1 MTSLLHPNAIGES
14 VARRDGRA
22 KVTGTAPYAFEH
34 QVDGPAYL
42 HPIQATIARGRVVAM
57 DAGAARAIDGVLD
70 VLTVFDAPALADT
83 SDGELAILQDAR
95 VHFRGQLIGA
105 VVAETAEIAREA
117 AGLVIPEYLP
127 EPHDAELTADHPGL
141 YTPESVNPSY
151 PPDSDDGDVDAALA
165 AADVTVD
172 QTYRTPIEHN
182 NPMEPHAC
190 IAQWNAGG
198 EPQVT
203 MYDSTQGV
211 HAVRKAL
218 APLFG
223 LEVDQVRVIA
233 PYVGGGFGSKGAP
246 HAHNVLVLLAAQ
258 RAGGRPV
265 KLELTRQQ
273 MFSLVGYR
281 TPTIQRV
288 RLGADS
294 EGRLTALSHDVIEQ
308 TSAVKEF
315 AEQTAVTSR
324 KMYASPNRRTSHRLA
339 ALDVPVP
346 FWMRAPGECPG
357 TYAAEVA
364 MDELA
369 VACAVDPIELRIRNE
384 PAVDPET
391 GNPWSG
397 RHLVECLQLGAE
409 RFGWSSWER
418 AVGRHRDGD
427 RYRGVGVASA
437 TYPAMQMPGNTA
449 RITYAR
455 EGHYLVQIGAADIGT
470 GTWTT
475 LTQIA
480 ADALG
485 CGIDAVELQIGD
497 SALPDASVA
506 GGSSGINSW
515 GRAIVAAAQRFH
527 SDHGDPPAVGAT
539 SVAEAPEN
547 PDAEK
552 MTLQS
557 FGAHFVEAHVNAD
570 TGEIRVPRMLG
581 VFDIGRAI
589 NPRTLR
595 SQLIG
600 GMTMGLSMAL
610 QEESVRDARFGH
622 VVTQD
627 LATYHFSAHADV
639 ADVDA
644 IWLDEPDQYANPM
657 GSRGAGEIGIV
668 GSASAVVNAV
678 YHACGVRVRD
688 LPVTLDKVLGG
699 LSAPAA
705 PADRRRNRT

>member
-1 MTSLLHPNAIGES
+1 MTSLLQPNAIGAS

-34 QVDGPAYL
+34 PVDGPAYL
-42 HPIQATIARGRVVAM
+42 HPIQATIARGRITRM
-57 DAGAARAIDGVLD
+57 DTGAARAIDGVLD
-70 VLTVFDAPALADT
+70 VLTVFDAPELADA
-83 SDGELAILQDAR
+83 SDGELAILQDAQ

-105 VVAETAEIAREA
+105 VVAESAEIAREA
-117 AGLVIPEYLP
+117 AALVVPEYVA

-141 YTPESVNPSY
+141 YMPESVNPSY

-165 AADVTVD
+165 AADVNVD
-172 QTYRTPIEHN
+172 QTYETPIEHN

-190 IAQWNAGG
+190 IAQWSVRDGG
-198 EPQVT
+198 PEVT
-203 MYDSTQGV
+203 MYDATQGV

-218 APLFG
+218 APIFG
-223 LEVDQVRVIA
+223 LEVDQLRVVA
-233 PYVGGGFGSKGAP
+233 PHVGGGFGSKGAP

-265 KLELTRQQ
+265 KLALTRQQ

-288 RLGADS
+288 RLGAGTD
-294 EGRLTALSHDVIEQ
+294 GRLTAISHEVIEQ

-324 KMYASPNRRTSHRLA
+324 KMYAAPNRRTSHRLA

-369 VACAVDPIELRIRNE
+369 VACGVDPVELRIRND

-418 AVGRHRDGD
+418 GAGRHRDGEW
-427 RYRGVGVASA
+427 YRGVGVASA

-449 RITYAR
+449 RVTYDR
-455 EGHYLVQIGAADIGT
+455 EGHYLVEIGAADIGT

-480 ADALG
+480 ADALD
-485 CGIDAVELQIGD
+485 CDVDAVELRIGD

-515 GRAIVAAAQRFH
+515 GRAIVAAAQQLRR
-527 SDHGDPPAVGAT
+527 DHGVPPTVGA
-539 SVAEAPEN
+539 SAVAEAPEN
-547 PDAEK
+547 PDAERL
-552 MTLQS
+552 TLQS

-581 VFDIGRAI
+581 VFDVGRAI

-610 QEESVRDARFGH
+610 HEESVRDPRFGH

-627 LATYHFSAHADV
+627 LATYHISAHADV
-639 ADVDA
+639 ADVEA
-644 IWLDEPDQYANPM
+644 IWLDEPDEHANPM

-668 GSASAVVNAV
+668 GSAAAVVNAV

-688 LPVTLDKVLGG
+688 LPVTLDKVLAG
-699 LSAPAA
+699 LA
-705 PADRRRNRT
+705 

>member
-1 MTSLLHPNAIGES
+1 MTLLEPRAIGAS

-22 KVTGTAPYAFEH
+22 KVTGTAPYAFEQ
-34 QVDGPAYL
+34 QVDAPAYV
-42 HPIQATIARGRVVAM
+42 HPVQATVARGRVIAM
-57 DAGAARAIDGVLD
+57 DTDAASALDGVLD
-70 VLTVFDAPALADT
+70 VLTVFDAPELADT

-95 VHFRGQLIGA
+95 VHFRGQIIGA

-117 AGLVIPEYLP
+117 AALVAVEYIA
-127 EPHDAELTADHPGL
+127 EPHDAELRPDHPGL

-151 PPDSDDGDVDAALA
+151 PSDTAEGDVDAAMA
-165 AADVTVD
+165 AAEFTVEH
-172 QTYRTPIEHN
+172 TYTTPTEHN

-190 IAQWNAGG
+190 IAQWDTSGDTVS
-198 EPQVT
+198 VT
-203 MYDSTQGV
+203 LYDSTQGV
-211 HAVRKAL
+211 HAVRKTL

-223 LEVDQVRVIA
+223 LEADQMRVIA
-233 PYVGGGFGSKGAP
+233 PHVGGGFGSKGAP

-265 KLELTRQQ
+265 KLALTRQQ

-281 TPTIQRV
+281 TPTIQRL
-288 RLGADS
+288 RLGADRD
-294 EGRLTALSHDVIEQ
+294 GKLIALAHEVVEQ

-357 TYAAEVA
+357 TFAAEVA

-369 VACAVDPIELRIRNE
+369 VAIGIDPIELRIRNDPE
-384 PAVDPET
+384 VDPET

-397 RHLVECLQLGAE
+397 RHLVECLRLGAE
-409 RFGWSSWER
+409 RFGW
-418 AVGRHRDGD
+418 AARDPEPGKQLA
-427 RYRGVGVASA
+427 GEWFTGLGVASA

-449 RITYAR
+449 RISYPA
-455 EGHYLVQIGAADIGT
+455 EGRYLVQIGAADIGT

-485 CGIDAVELQIGD
+485 CDIAAVDLQIGD

-515 GRAIVAAAQRFH
+515 GRAIVSAAQQFRR
-527 SDHGDPPAVGAT
+527 DHGDPPAVGAT

-547 PDAEK
+547 PEAEK
-552 MTLQS
+552 FTMQS
-557 FGAHFVEAHVNAD
+557 FGAHFVEAQVNRD
-570 TGEIRVPRMLG
+570 TGEVRVPRMLG
-581 VFDIGRAI
+581 VFSIGRAI

-610 QEESVRDARFGH
+610 HEESVRDPRFGH

-627 LATYHFSAHADV
+627 LATYHISGHADV
-639 ADVDA
+639 QDIDA
-644 IWLDEPDQYANPM
+644 IWLDEVDDHTNPM

-668 GSASAVVNAV
+668 GSAAAVVNAV
-678 YHACGVRVRD
+678 YNATGVRVRD
-688 LPVTLDKVLGG
+688 LPATLDKVLAELG
-699 LSAPAA
+699 P
-705 PADRRRNRT
+705 R

>member
-1 MTSLLHPNAIGES
+1 MTSLLRPQAIGEP

-34 QVDGPAYL
+34 HLDGPAYV
-42 HPIQATIARGRVVAM
+42 HPIQATIARGRVVTM
-57 DAGAARAIDGVLD
+57 DADAARAIDGVLD
-70 VLTVFDAPALADT
+70 VLTVFDAPRLADA
-83 SDGELAILQDAR
+83 SDGELAILQDAQ

-105 VVAETAEIAREA
+105 VVADTAEIAREA
-117 AGLVIPEYLP
+117 AALVVPEYLQ
-127 EPHDAELTADHPGL
+127 EPHDAELTVDHPGL
-141 YTPESVNPSY
+141 YTPEAVNPSY

-172 QTYRTPIEHN
+172 QIYQTPIEHN

-190 IAQWNAGG
+190 IAQWGSHEG
-198 EPQVT
+198 RPEVV

-218 APLFG
+218 APIFG
-223 LEVDQVRVIA
+223 LEVAQLRVIA
-233 PYVGGGFGSKGAP
+233 PHVGGGFGSKGAP
-246 HAHNVLVLLAAQ
+246 HAHNVLALLAAQ
-258 RAGGRPV
+258 RAAGRPV
-265 KLELTRQQ
+265 KLALTRQQ
-273 MFSLVGYR
+273 MFALVGYR
-281 TPTIQRV
+281 TPTIQRI

-294 EGRLTALSHDVIEQ
+294 EGRLTAISHEVVEQ
-308 TSAVKEF
+308 TAAVKEF

-369 VACAVDPIELRIRNE
+369 VACDVDPIELRIRND
-384 PAVDPET
+384 PPVDPET
-391 GNPWSG
+391 GHPWSG
-397 RHLVECLQLGAE
+397 RHLVECLQVGAE
-409 RFGWSSWER
+409 RFGWSAWDR
-418 AVGRHRDGD
+418 AAARHRDGD
-427 RYRGVGVASA
+427 WWRGVGVASA

-449 RITYAR
+449 RITYDR
-455 EGHYLVQIGAADIGT
+455 EAHYLVEIGAADIGT
-470 GTWTT
+470 GTWKT

-485 CGIDAVELQIGD
+485 CALDAVDVQIGD
-497 SALPDASVA
+497 SRLPDASVA

-515 GRAIVAAAQRFH
+515 GRAIVAAAQQFR
-527 SDHGDPPAVGAT
+527 SDHGNPPTVGA
-539 SVAEAPEN
+539 SAVAEAPEN
-547 PDAEK
+547 QEDGPL
-552 MTLQS
+552 TLQS

-581 VFDIGRAI
+581 VFDVGRAI

-610 QEESVRDARFGH
+610 HEESVRDPRFGH

-627 LATYHFSAHADV
+627 LATYHISAHADV

-644 IWLDEPDQYANPM
+644 IWLGKPDEHANPM

-668 GSASAVVNAV
+668 GSAAAVVNAV

-688 LPVTLDKVLGG
+688 LPVTLDKVLAG
-699 LSAPAA
+699 LV
-705 PADRRRNRT
+705 

>member
-1 MTSLLHPNAIGES
+1 MTSLLDPAAIGAP

-34 QVDGPAYL
+34 RVENPAYV
-42 HPIQATIARGRVVAM
+42 HPIQATIARGRVTAM
-57 DAGAARAIDGVLD
+57 NVDAARALTGVLD
-70 VLTVFDAPALADT
+70 VLTVFEAPALADS
-83 SDGELAILQDAR
+83 SDGELAILQDPH
-95 VHFRGQLIGA
+95 VHFRGQIIGG
-105 VVAETAEIAREA
+105 VVAESAEIARQA
-117 AGLVIPEYLP
+117 AALVVPEYVA
-127 EPHDAELTADHPGL
+127 EPHDAELRADHPGL
-141 YTPESVNPSY
+141 YRPESVNPSY

-172 QTYRTPIEHN
+172 HTYQTPIEHN

-190 IAQWNAGG
+190 IAQWHNRDRAP
-198 EPQVT
+198 EVT
-203 MYDSTQGV
+203 LYDSTQGV
-211 HAVRKAL
+211 HAARKAL
-218 APLFG
+218 APILG
-223 LEVDQVRVIA
+223 LDVDQLRVIA
-233 PYVGGGFGSKGAP
+233 PYVGGGFGSKGSP
-246 HAHNVLVLLAAQ
+246 HAHNTLVLLAAQ
-258 RAGGRPV
+258 RTEGRPV
-265 KLELTRQQ
+265 KLALTRQQ
-273 MFSLVGYR
+273 MFALVGYR

-288 RLGADS
+288 RLGADAD
-294 EGRLTALSHDVIEQ
+294 GRLSAISHEVIEQ

-315 AEQTAVTSR
+315 AEQTAVTTR
-324 KMYASPNRRTSHRLA
+324 KMYAAANRRTSHRLA

-369 VACAVDPIELRIRNE
+369 VACGIDPIELRIRND
-384 PAVDPET
+384 PDVDPET
-391 GNPWSG
+391 GNPWSS
-397 RHLVECLQLGAE
+397 RKLVQCLHLGAE

-418 AVGRHRDGD
+418 PAGRYRDGEW
-427 RYRGVGVASA
+427 YRGVGVASA

-455 EGHYLVQIGAADIGT
+455 EGRFLVQIGAADIGT

-485 CGIDAVELQIGD
+485 CDIDAVELQIGD

-515 GRAIVAAAQRFH
+515 GRAIVATAQRFR
-527 SDHGDPPAVGAT
+527 SDHGDPPTIGAS

-547 PDAEK
+547 PDADK

-610 QEESVRDARFGH
+610 HEESVRDPRFGH

-644 IWLDEPDQYANPM
+644 IWLGEPDPHANPM

-668 GSASAVVNAV
+668 GSAAAVVNAV

-688 LPVTLDKVLGG
+688 LPVTLDKVLAG
-699 LSAPAA
+699 L
-705 PADRRRNRT
+705 D